1 MGRIDDV
8 CEKIVDKGAFG
19 ALLEVANKQ
28 VGSGESTS
36 LKATQ
41 ALSVRTISYLAVNGP
56 CARRA
61 RRRVASSVRPTDNP
75 PSCLRCRGGCAC
87 ALDCGGDIGAC
98 GAGGGADRNQTRFLE
113 DRQGNLRAL
122 TELLFVADNED
133 VRKYAAKTLA
143 YLSLRN
149 DKLKAGL
156 LSGKGVQALIEALQG
171 GSSAETLSH
180 VACTIANLATNSTD
194 RAAPHNRSTVAPNCP
209 SGSRGPARA
218 RAHARTHADESQEL
232 LVQDARLFPALCA
245 LVENPAERADILR
258 HVARGLANFA
268 LYGERH
274 AHPGG
279 GAVTTRRPLTRDRS
293 RAACAVA
300 PSERG
305 RQQQVGAGAGRAAGP
320 PQAWR
325 VHRGRGALRVVGRR
339 RPIPG
344 ILT

>member
-87 ALDCGGDIGAC
+87 ALDC
-98 GAGGGADRNQTRFLE
+98 GGADRNQTRFLE

-218 RAHARTHADESQEL
+218 RARTHAHTQTK
-232 LVQDARLFPALCA
+232 ARSCWCRTPASSPHCA
-245 LVENPAERADILR
+245 HSWRTRPSAPTSCATWREAWPTLR
-258 HVARGLANFA
+258 STVSAMRI
-268 LYGERH
+268 R
-274 AHPGG
+274 
-279 GAVTTRRPLTRDRS
+279 
-293 RAACAVA
+293 
-300 PSERG
+300 
-305 RQQQVGAGAGRAAGP
+305 AGAR
-320 PQAWR
+320 
-325 VHRGRGALRVVGRR
+325 
-339 RPIPG
+339 
-344 ILT
+344 